1 VPFCRQTPF
10 TLKALREKDYSP
22 NPQTL
27 GEHLKK
33 RRRELGLFQRE
44 AASRMGIGTD
54 TYANWEKGKTEPV
67 ATQFQPVVAFLGYDR
82 TPAPE
87 TLSERLKA
95 KRRELSVTFAQVA
108 RYLEWDTGTLS
119 RYLNGTWHMPP
130 PRAALLEAFL
140 VAGEAEL
147 ARLWQLPRGR

>member
-1 VPFCRQTPF
+1 
-10 TLKALREKDYSP
+10 LRAKDYSE
-22 NPQTL
+22 NPQNL

-67 ATQFQPVVAFLGYDR
+67 ATQFQPVGAFLGYDP

-95 KRRELSVTFAQVA
+95 KRRELGVTFAQVA

-140 VAGEAEL
+140 VVGEAEL